1 MDPERLKAIP
11 VFASLDE
18 QTLLR
23 VAIFASEISHPAGR
37 ELVRQG
43 EYAREFMAI
52 EEGEVDVFHDGK
64 RIATLGPG
72 DYFGEIGVLEKT
84 RRTATVVSTTPVRL
98 VLLTHWDLKKAGDA
112 LTAIR
117 EVAQERRRALPG
129 ASYEDDA

>member
-23 VAIFASEISHPAGR
+23 VAIFASEVSYPTGR

-43 EYAREFMAI
+43 DYAREFMAI
-52 EEGEVDVFHDGK
+52 EEGEVDVLHDGE

-72 DYFGEIGVLEKT
+72 DFFGEIGVLEKT
-84 RRTATVVSTTPVRL
+84 RRTATVVATTPVRL

-117 EVAQERRRALPG
+117 EVAAQRRRELPG
-129 ASYEDDA
+129 ASY